1 MFVGIKNGKIHDICS
16 DLRHK
21 RDDSISDKDYLSV
34 ENNDLCIND
43 TWDLK
48 TNINL
53 KDSPQRFIE
62 PESTELELLQEKIQ
76 SLEET
81 QSLMLKQLE
90 ELEK

>member
-21 RDDSISDKDYLSV
+21 RDDSISDKDYLNV
-34 ENNDLCIND
+34 ENDNLCIND
-43 TWDLK
+43 TWDFK
-48 TNINL
+48 NNKSL

-62 PESTELELLQEKIQ
+62 PKPTELELLQEKTQ

-81 QSLMLKQLE
+81 QLLMLKRLE